1 MNINRTLR
9 KIKEKRISRRA
20 FLKGT
25 VATAGSL
32 LLAGC
37 GKADPEK
44 LAALA
49 SAAGV
54 ALDKNRREK
63 ESGKDEDSKSEDSK
77 SEDPRSRD
85 EDNRSRD
92 RDSRSEDHDSKS
104 EDPDGNNGGTQT
116 PTAPTIDATYYD
128 GTTVYVQWTP
138 TSAGTHTLKLTG
150 SDITGEVTTS
160 GGVPGAGPYAPTMT
174 MIYPTTPLTGGQAY
188 NVQACNGGACS
199 PLFPVNPDRRPLAHL
214 AYDNTAGQEYVIG
227 SLLNPGTNNA
237 GFRIVPSGDD
247 PIVSLTPLTSGLQ
260 ANSRTLLAEPGSL
273 TAGAAYDGYL
283 LSQIAGAEQAYSL
296 SDKITFTAARLSN
309 ATAPISGPTN
319 AGTPTYFTTNN
330 TWVVNEA
337 GVDYTYVYT
346 VMRLDWNYMTSAYPS
361 FYFNVLTIPGIQYYL
376 RFTIQTND
384 AGTLSTVNTISSV
397 LGVNYKGSP
406 VAETSTPIRIIEGA
420 INTIPVRTNAV
431 SYTTVVTLSN
441 YILTG
446 FFNDNTSEL
455 ILPFA
460 AKFPTFTSKVNQGNP
475 IDIYMKFDLV

>member
-20 FLKGT
+20 FLKG
-25 VATAGSL
+25 ATAAAGSL

-77 SEDPRSRD
+77 SEDSRSRG
-85 EDNRSRD
+85 

-138 TSAGTHTLKLTG
+138 TSAGMHTIKLTG

-160 GGVPGAGPYAPTMT
+160 GGDPGAGPFAQ
-174 MIYPTTPLTGGQAY
+174 ITTPMSMALTAGQTY
-188 NVQACNGGACS
+188 NVQVCNGTACAAD
-199 PLFPVNPDRRPLAHL
+199 FPVNPNRRFLGHL
-214 AYDNTAGQEYVIG
+214 AYDNTAGQEYVIA
-227 SLLNPGTNNA
+227 SFLNPGTNNA
-237 GFRIVPSGDD
+237 AFRIVPAGDD
-247 PIVSLTPLTSGLQ
+247 PIASPTTLTSGLQ
-260 ANSRTLLAEPGSL
+260 PNTRTLLAEPGSL

-283 LSQIAGAEQAYSL
+283 LSQIAGTEQAYSL
-296 SDKITFTAARLSN
+296 SDKITFTAAQLSN
-309 ATAPISGPTN
+309 ATAPISGPAN

-330 TWVVNEA
+330 TWVVNET

-346 VMRLDWNYMTSAYPS
+346 VMKLGWNYMTNY
-361 FYFNVLTIPGIQYYL
+361 YGGIYLNVLTNPGVEYYL
-376 RFTIQTND
+376 RIAIQTGNPV
-384 AGTLSTVNTISSV
+384 TLSTLNTASSV

-406 VAETSTPIRIIEGA
+406 SAETSTPIRMVEGA
-420 INTIPVRTNAV
+420 VASIPVRTSAI
-431 SYTTVVTLSN
+431 SYQYVLTLSN
-441 YILTG
+441 HVLSG

-460 AKFPTFTSKVNQGNP
+460 ARFPTFTSGVNQGDS
-475 IDIYMKFDLV
+475 IDIYMKFDVV